1 MLRRDSLTVTLHSS
15 WTLGCHHQITA
26 FPWLCAYMKL
36 AVCDSIFPRFWLP
49 WWSRDY
55 LGTGGRGERNLT
67 GVSPS
72 HTGDNAR
79 WPSPRELGTGHTLVY
94 FKSKCFTV
102 RSLSPTTQLQ
112 GQKLK
117 LEHGLLSAYLRSPLS
132 EPLLSSSQPSLN
144 PRCLTQAW
152 WWGGAVSRR
161 LLPSQKSALTSWG
174 RCMQL
179 LQLPLPSSDKA
190 FPEQRN

>member
-1 MLRRDSLTVTLHSS
+1 MAKSMGAGDRAHS
-15 WTLGCHHQITA
+15 
-26 FPWLCAYMKL
+26 
-36 AVCDSIFPRFWLP
+36 CD
-49 WWSRDY
+49 
-55 LGTGGRGERNLT
+55 
-67 GVSPS
+67 
-72 HTGDNAR
+72 
-79 WPSPRELGTGHTLVY
+79 

-102 RSLSPTTQLQ
+102 RSPSPTTQLQ

-132 EPLLSSSQPSLN
+132 EPLPSSSQHSLN

-174 RCMQL
+174 KVHAAPAAATAKLRQGVPRAEKLRCGAPSIPGPMRHEEPCNSSH
-179 LQLPLPSSDKA
+179 LQCA
-190 FPEQRN
+190 HHQFWVY